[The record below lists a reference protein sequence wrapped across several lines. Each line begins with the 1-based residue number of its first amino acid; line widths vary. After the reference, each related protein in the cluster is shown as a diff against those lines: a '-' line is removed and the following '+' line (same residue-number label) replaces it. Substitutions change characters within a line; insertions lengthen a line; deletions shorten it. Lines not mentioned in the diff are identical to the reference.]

1 MLDAAERTFSTTG
14 VHGASMDRIAREA
27 GISKPM
33 LYNYFGSKEGL
44 YLAYLSRA
52 GGDLAQRLQDAEPPD
67 GSVRDRLLAG
77 VTAFFGYVDEQRAG
91 WGVLREEMARQGEP
105 LGGEMTNLRAG
116 IVALITELFVDAAGD
131 PGEEE
136 RERLD
141 AFAWAFVGAGESL
154 ADWWLDHPGVPLG
167 FLTGVLMGMADSEL
181 PAAG

>member
-1 MLDAAERTFSTTG
+1 MLDAAERTFAITG
-14 VHGASMDRIAREA
+14 VHGASMDKIAREA

-44 YLAYLSRA
+44 YLACLSRA
-52 GGDLAQRLQDAEPPD
+52 GGNLAQRLQDSEPPE

-77 VTAFFGYVDEQRAG
+77 VTAFFGYVDEQRAS
-91 WGVLREEMARQGEP
+91 WGVLREEMVRQGES
-105 LGGEMTNLRAG
+105 LGGEMAALRGNIA
-116 IVALITELFVDAAGD
+116 ALVTELFVTAADD
-131 PGEEE
+131 PGDDE

-141 AFAWAFVGAGESL
+141 AFAWALVGAGESL

-181 PAAG
+181 PAG

>member
-1 MLDAAERTFSTTG
+1 MLDAAERTFSAVG
-14 VHGASMDRIAREA
+14 VHAASMDRIAREA

-44 YLAYLSRA
+44 YLASLSRA
-52 GGDLAQRLQDAEPPD
+52 GGDLARRLRDAEPPD

-77 VTAFFGYVDEQRAG
+77 VTAFFGYVDEQRAA
-91 WGVLREEMARQGEP
+91 WSVLREELARQGEP
-105 LGGEMTNLRAG
+105 LGGELTTLRAN
-116 IVALITELFVDAAGD
+116 IVALITELFVTTAAD

-181 PAAG
+181 PASS